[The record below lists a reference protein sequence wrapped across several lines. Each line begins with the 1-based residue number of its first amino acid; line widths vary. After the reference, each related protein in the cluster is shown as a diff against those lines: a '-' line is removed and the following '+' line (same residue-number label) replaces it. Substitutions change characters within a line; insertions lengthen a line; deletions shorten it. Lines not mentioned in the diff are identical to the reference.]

1 MCVCVCVFTGLDGVF
16 ANTCE
21 PHILSFVPPVV
32 LAHLDTHTH
41 TLTNNSSFCWKCSG
55 FDWLFGCFSFPSW
68 CDSSLSVF
76 VYVCVCVC
84 VCVLKDY
91 NQPPLCVFTCVSL
104 FPTKSAVKAVAFI
117 LVSPVTSW
125 SCRTVTY
132 CTIYVN

>member
-1 MCVCVCVFTGLDGVF
+1 MCVCVFTGLDGVF

-41 TLTNNSSFCWKCSG
+41 THTHSLTTA
-55 FDWLFGCFSFPSW
+55 LFAENVQVSTDCLAVLASHH
-68 CDSSLSVF
+68 DVILS
-76 VYVCVCVC
+76 CLRVCVC

-117 LVSPVTSW
+117 LVSPVTW